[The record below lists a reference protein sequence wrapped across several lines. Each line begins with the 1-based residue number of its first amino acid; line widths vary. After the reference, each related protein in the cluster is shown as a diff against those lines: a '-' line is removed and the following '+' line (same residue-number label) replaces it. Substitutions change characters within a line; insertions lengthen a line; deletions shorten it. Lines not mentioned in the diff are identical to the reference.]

1 MSFLKHLKTYF
12 RLTVLEKKKKKLFG
26 LSYSLASISSI
37 QEKFQASAMKRAG
50 QSEGTIPNQIHILET
65 MEILKPLAGKFFISL
80 GK

>member
-12 RLTVLEKKKKKLFG
+12 RLTILEKKKTLFG

-37 QEKFQASAMKRAG
+37 QEKFQALAMKRAG
-50 QSEGTIPNQIHILET
+50 QSEGTIPNQIQILET